1 MKQLNH
7 LCAHPVNLVFTFIAD
22 IQKFVSIHPVLFKAD
37 EVKPNYFLL
46 HERLNKH
53 LPFSFSYYVTMVE
66 ITPNQKVV
74 MHSNIFK
81 LVDLTLTFDFNYNEQ
96 AKVTEIAEYIDIK
109 APTLIKYQ
117 FVKMISKIHVQLFSI
132 INETLTNS

>member
-7 LCAHPVNLVFTFIAD
+7 SCSQPVDLVFPFIAD

-46 HERLNKH
+46 HEKLNKH

-66 ITPNQKVV
+66 VIPNQKVV

-81 LVDLTLTFDFNYNEQ
+81 LVDLTLTFDFIYNQ
-96 AKVTEIAEYIDIK
+96 QTQVAKVTELIEIK
-109 APTLIKYQ
+109 APAIIKYQ
-117 FVKMISKIHVQLFSI
+117 FTKMISKIHVQLFSI
-132 INETLTNS
+132 INKTLTS

>member
-7 LCAHPVNLVFTFIAD
+7 SCAHPVNLVFPFVAD

-37 EVKPNYFLL
+37 EVKSNYFLL

-66 ITPNQKVV
+66 VTHNQRVV

-81 LVDLTLTFDFNYNEQ
+81 LVDLTLTFDFIYNEQ
-96 AKVTEIAEYIDIK
+96 TQFTEVTEYINIK
-109 APTLIKYQ
+109 APAVIKHL
-117 FVKMISKIHVQLFSI
+117 FIKTISKIHVQLFLI
-132 INETLTNS
+132 INETLAGN

>member
-7 LCAHPVNLVFTFIAD
+7 SCSQSANQVFPFIAD

-37 EVKPNYFLL
+37 EIKPNYFLL

-66 ITPNQKVV
+66 IIPNQKVV

-81 LVDLTLTFDFNYNEQ
+81 LVDLTLTFKFNYNEQ
-96 AKVTEIAEYIDIK
+96 TQLTEVTEYINIK
-109 APTLIKYQ
+109 APALIKYQ
-117 FVKMISKIHVQLFSI
+117 FTKMISKIHVQLFSI
-132 INETLTNS
+132 INKTLADN